1 MAIIVGIPPL
11 SRRARLPAVVGLL
24 LSGVV
29 LGPHVLGFSQSISP
43 PASLRT
49 QRRHDHFVH
58 RLLCVAICRLHM
70 RRWTSAER
78 YFRIVRLTLRLFH
91 NVKSFSWFLI
101 LFLVSIGLIASL
113 EAAPASANGAEAH
126 FPKPVEEYHDEQTPG
141 ITAKLLHRIQAE
153 PFNLLGTLI
162 FLGAIIHT
170 FIASRFMLIA
180 HRLEHQ
186 YHALE
191 EKEKDTSD
199 DKELSRARDRLQFR
213 AQLFH
218 FLGEVEV
225 VFGIWLI
232 PLAIA
237 ILLMKGWGTLT
248 SYAASIDAAEPVFVV
263 VVMAMAGSRPV
274 LRFAEVCLA
283 KVASLGRSTVAA
295 WWLAILTVGPLL
307 GSFIT
312 EPAAMT
318 ICALL
323 LRQKFYDLRPSFP
336 LRYATLALL
345 FVNISVGG
353 TLSHFAAPPIVMVAT
368 RWDWGLPFMLTNFGW
383 KAVLGILVANTIYYL
398 RFRRELAEL
407 RPKPGKEKLEQR
419 PIPSWIIVVHLLF
432 IAWVVLVAHY
442 PLLVVLGFL
451 FFLAFVEATRRHQVV
466 TSLRGPML
474 VGFFLLALVIHGRI
488 EQWWIQPVLSS
499 LSEWP
504 LMVSAMLLTALNDNA
519 AITYLA
525 SLVPGFS
532 DSLKYAVVAGAVAGG
547 GLTVIANAP
556 NPAGQ
561 SILVSRFGDEGI
573 SAMKLFLW
581 AILPTII
588 MGAAFML
595 LR

>member
-1 MAIIVGIPPL
+1 M
-11 SRRARLPAVVGLL
+11 
-24 LSGVV
+24 
-29 LGPHVLGFSQSISP
+29 
-43 PASLRT
+43 RT
-49 QRRHDHFVH
+49 
-58 RLLCVAICRLHM
+58 C
-70 RRWTSAER
+70 TNAER
-78 YFRIVRLTLRLFH
+78 FFRIVRQALRLFH
-91 NVKSFSWFLI
+91 NVKRFSWFLI
-101 LFLVSIGLIASL
+101 LFLVSIGQIQSL
-113 EAAPASANGAEAH
+113 EAAPASANGADAR

-153 PFNLLGTLI
+153 PFNLVGTLI

-407 RPKPGKEKLEQR
+407 RPKPGKEKLERR
-419 PIPSWIIVVHLLF
+419 PIPSWIIVVHLVF

-504 LMVSAMLLTALNDNA
+504 LMISAMLLTALNDNA

-573 SAMKLFLW
+573 SAIKLFIW
-581 AILPTII
+581 AILPTLI

>member
-1 MAIIVGIPPL
+1 MKGLAGERRKQSRFNLPGIVGAFLAGLAVNAAVHDKPAKEKLEFFGNSFFIPIFF
-11 SRRARLPAVVGLL
+11 VVT
-24 LSGVV
+24 
-29 LGPHVLGFSQSISP
+29 GFLIDPVAFFQSITT
-43 PASLRT
+43 RI
-49 QRRHDHFVH
+49 
-58 RLLCVAICRLHM
+58 LC
-70 RRWTSAER
+70 
-78 YFRIVRLTLRLFH
+78 LTLRLFH

-101 LFLVSIGLIASL
+101 FFLVSIGQIESL

-153 PFNLLGTLI
+153 PFNLVGTLI

-191 EKEKDTSD
+191 EKEKDTSH

-419 PIPSWIIVVHLLF
+419 PIPSWIIVVHLFF

-466 TSLRGPML
+466 TSLRSPML

-504 LMVSAMLLTALNDNA
+504 LMISAMLLTALNDNA

-573 SAMKLFLW
+573 SAIKLFIW
-581 AILPTII
+581 AILPTLI
-588 MGAAFML
+588 MGAAFKL

>member
-1 MAIIVGIPPL
+1 MKGFYAILI
-11 SRRARLPAVVGLL
+11 LL
-24 LSGVV
+24 L
-29 LGPHVLGFSQSISP
+29 
-43 PASLRT
+43 
-49 QRRHDHFVH
+49 
-58 RLLCVAICRLHM
+58 
-70 RRWTSAER
+70 
-78 YFRIVRLTLRLFH
+78 
-91 NVKSFSWFLI
+91 
-101 LFLVSIGLIASL
+101 VSVGQIESVQGAP
-113 EAAPASANGAEAH
+113 AAPSGAAPV
-126 FPKPVEEYHDEQTPG
+126 FPKPVEDYHDEQTPG
-141 ITAKLLHRIQAE
+141 IMAKLVQRIQAE
-153 PFNLLGTLI
+153 PFNLVGTLI
-162 FLGAIIHT
+162 FIGAIIHT
-170 FIASRFMLIA
+170 FLASKFMLIA

-186 YHALE
+186 YHALKE
-191 EKEKDTSD
+191 PEKDASG
-199 DKELSRARDRLQFR
+199 DKELSRMRDRLQFR

-218 FLGEVEV
+218 FLGEVEA

-237 ILLMKGWGTLT
+237 ILVMKGWSTLT
-248 SYAASIDAAEPVFVV
+248 GYAAAIDAAEPIFVV

-274 LRFAEVCLA
+274 LYFAEACLA
-283 KVASLGRSTVAA
+283 KVASLGRSTIAA
-295 WWLAILTVGPLL
+295 WWLAILTVGPML

-323 LRQKFYDLRPSFP
+323 LRQKFYDLRPSSP

-353 TLSHFAAPPIVMVAT
+353 TLTHFAAPPIVMVAT
-368 RWDWGLPFMLTNFGW
+368 RWGWGLPFMLANFGW
-383 KAVLGILVANTIYYL
+383 KAILGILVANTIYYL

-407 RPKPGKEKLEQR
+407 RPKPGKGESEQR
-419 PIPSWIIVVHLLF
+419 SVPNRIIGVHLLF

-442 PLLVVLGFL
+442 PLLVILGFL

-504 LMVSAMLLTALNDNA
+504 LMIGAMLLTALNDNA

-573 SAMKLFLW
+573 SAAKLFLW
-581 AILPTII
+581 AILPTAI

>member
-232 PLAIA
+232 PLAIS

-368 RWDWGLPFMLTNFGW
+368 RWDWGLPFMITNFGW

-504 LMVSAMLLTALNDNA
+504 LMISAMLLTALNDNA

-581 AILPTII
+581 AIVPTLI

>member
-1 MAIIVGIPPL
+1 
-11 SRRARLPAVVGLL
+11 
-24 LSGVV
+24 
-29 LGPHVLGFSQSISP
+29 
-43 PASLRT
+43 
-49 QRRHDHFVH
+49 
-58 RLLCVAICRLHM
+58 M
-70 RRWTSAER
+70 RRCTNAER
-78 YFRIVRLTLRLFH
+78 FFRIVRQGLRLFQ
-91 NVKSFSWFLI
+91 NVKNFSWVLI
-101 LFLVSIGLIASL
+101 FFLVSIGQIQSV
-113 EAAPASANGAEAH
+113 EAAPASANGTEPH

-141 ITAKLLHRIQAE
+141 ITAKLLHRIQDE
-153 PFNLLGTLI
+153 PFNLVGTLI

-345 FVNISVGG
+345 FVNISVGDVKPFRRASNRHGGNSMGLGPPIYADQLRLEGGTRYSRCQHHLLSAFPPRTREASSKAWEREAGTAPYPKLDHCRTPPLYRLGGSGG
-353 TLSHFAAPPIVMVAT
+353 TLSAAC
-368 RWDWGLPFMLTNFGW
+368 G
-383 KAVLGILVANTIYYL
+383 
-398 RFRRELAEL
+398 
-407 RPKPGKEKLEQR
+407 
-419 PIPSWIIVVHLLF
+419 
-432 IAWVVLVAHY
+432 
-442 PLLVVLGFL
+442 
-451 FFLAFVEATRRHQVV
+451 
-466 TSLRGPML
+466 
-474 VGFFLLALVIHGRI
+474 
-488 EQWWIQPVLSS
+488 
-499 LSEWP
+499 
-504 LMVSAMLLTALNDNA
+504 
-519 AITYLA
+519 
-525 SLVPGFS
+525 
-532 DSLKYAVVAGAVAGG
+532 
-547 GLTVIANAP
+547 
-556 NPAGQ
+556 
-561 SILVSRFGDEGI
+561 SRFFVLPGI
-573 SAMKLFLW
+573 C
-581 AILPTII
+581 
-588 MGAAFML
+588 
-595 LR
+595 

>member
-29 LGPHVLGFSQSISP
+29 LGPHVLGFSQSISH

-101 LFLVSIGLIASL
+101 LFLVSIGLIESL

-232 PLAIA
+232 PLAIS

-368 RWDWGLPFMLTNFGW
+368 RWDWGLPFMITNFGW

-504 LMVSAMLLTALNDNA
+504 LMISAMLLTALNDNA

-581 AILPTII
+581 AILPTLI

>member
-1 MAIIVGIPPL
+1 LVKGLCATRI
-11 SRRARLPAVVGLL
+11 ARLGLFDVKKKICRTADAKLVSAQNNVFAAFRHHSCLRCPNPFECGSYLQSFNSTTFQNMKDFAWLLIVLL
-24 LSGVV
+24 LSVGQIESV
-29 LGPHVLGFSQSISP
+29 
-43 PASLRT
+43 
-49 QRRHDHFVH
+49 
-58 RLLCVAICRLHM
+58 
-70 RRWTSAER
+70 W
-78 YFRIVRLTLRLFH
+78 
-91 NVKSFSWFLI
+91 
-101 LFLVSIGLIASL
+101 
-113 EAAPASANGAEAH
+113 AAAALPSGAEPR
-126 FPKPVEEYHDEQTPG
+126 FPKPVEEYHDEQIPG
-141 ITAKLLHRIQAE
+141 IAAKLVKRIQVE
-153 PFNLLGTLI
+153 PFNLVGTLI

-170 FIASRFMLIA
+170 FLASKFMLIA
-180 HRLEHQ
+180 HRLEHEF
-186 YHALE
+186 HALE
-191 EKEKDTSD
+191 EQEKDTPNN
-199 DKELSRARDRLQFR
+199 KELSQMRDRLQFR
-213 AQLFH
+213 AQVFH
-218 FLGEVEV
+218 FFGEVEA

-237 ILLMKGWGTLT
+237 ILVMKGWSTLT
-248 SYAASIDAAEPVFVV
+248 SYAASIDPAEPVFVV
-263 VVMAMAGSRPV
+263 VIMAMASSRPV
-274 LRFAEVCLA
+274 LRFAEACLA

-295 WWLAILTVGPLL
+295 WWLAILSVGPLL

-323 LRQKFYDLRPSFP
+323 LRQKFYDLRPSSQ

-353 TLSHFAAPPIVMVAT
+353 SLSHFAAPPIVMVAT

-398 RFRRELAEL
+398 RFRRELVEL
-407 RPKPGKEKLEQR
+407 RPKPGKGESEQR
-419 PIPSWIIVVHLLF
+419 SIPNRIIVVHLLF
-432 IAWVVLVAHY
+432 IAWAVLAAHY

-451 FFLAFVEATRRHQVV
+451 FFLAFVEATRRYQVV
-466 TSLRGPML
+466 TSLRGPLL

-488 EQWWIQPVLSS
+488 EQWWIEPVLSS

-504 LMVSAMLLTALNDNA
+504 LMIGAMLLTALNDNA

-573 SAMKLFLW
+573 SAVKLFLW
-581 AILPTII
+581 AILPTVI

>member
-1 MAIIVGIPPL
+1 MGFLLIRVLPPL
-11 SRRARLPAVVGLL
+11 YIRGLPEERNVDRNYRDSAALQNMKNFYWLLIPLL
-24 LSGVV
+24 LSVGQIESV
-29 LGPHVLGFSQSISP
+29 Q
-43 PASLRT
+43 
-49 QRRHDHFVH
+49 
-58 RLLCVAICRLHM
+58 
-70 RRWTSAER
+70 
-78 YFRIVRLTLRLFH
+78 
-91 NVKSFSWFLI
+91 
-101 LFLVSIGLIASL
+101 
-113 EAAPASANGAEAH
+113 AAPSSPSGAEPR
-126 FPKPVEEYHDEQTPG
+126 FPKPVEEYHDDQVPG
-141 ITAKLLHRIQAE
+141 ITAKLVQRIQAE
-153 PFNLLGTLI
+153 PFNLVGTLI

-170 FIASRFMLIA
+170 FLAPKFMLVA

-191 EKEKDTSD
+191 EQEKDASEN
-199 DKELSRARDRLQFR
+199 KELSRIRDRLQFR

-218 FLGEVEV
+218 FLGEVEAT
-225 VFGIWLI
+225 FGIWLI

-237 ILLMKGWGTLT
+237 ILVMKGWSTLT
-248 SYAASIDAAEPVFVV
+248 SYAAGIDAAEPIFVV
-263 VVMAMAGSRPV
+263 VVMAIASSRPI
-274 LRFAEVCLA
+274 LRFAEACLA
-283 KVASLGRSTVAA
+283 KVASLGKSTIAA
-295 WWLAILTVGPLL
+295 WWLAILTAGPLL

-368 RWDWGLPFMLTNFGW
+368 RWAWDLPFMLANFGW
-383 KAVLGILVANTIYYL
+383 KAILGILAANAIYYL

-407 RPKPGKEKLEQR
+407 HPRPEKGEPER
-419 PIPSWIIVVHLLF
+419 SIPKWIIFAHLAF

-442 PLLVVLGFL
+442 PLLVILGFL

-466 TSLRGPML
+466 TSLRGPLL

-488 EQWWIQPVLSS
+488 QEWWIEPVLSS

-504 LMVSAMLLTALNDNA
+504 LMIGAMLLTALNDNA

-573 SAMKLFLW
+573 SAVKLFLW
-581 AILPTII
+581 AILPTVI

>member
-1 MAIIVGIPPL
+1 
-11 SRRARLPAVVGLL
+11 
-24 LSGVV
+24 
-29 LGPHVLGFSQSISP
+29 
-43 PASLRT
+43 
-49 QRRHDHFVH
+49 
-58 RLLCVAICRLHM
+58 M
-70 RRWTSAER
+70 RPCISAER
-78 YFRIVRLTLRLFH
+78 FFRIVRQALRLFH

-101 LFLVSIGLIASL
+101 LFLVSIGQIESVK
-113 EAAPASANGAEAH
+113 AAPASTNGAEAH

-153 PFNLLGTLI
+153 PFNLVGTLI

-170 FIASRFMLIA
+170 FMASRFMLIA

-186 YHALE
+186 YHALAE
-191 EKEKDTSD
+191 QEKDTSD

-237 ILLMKGWGTLT
+237 ILLMKGWSTLT

-368 RWDWGLPFMLTNFGW
+368 RWDWGLPFMVTNFGW

-419 PIPSWIIVVHLLF
+419 SIPSWIIVVHLLF

-504 LMVSAMLLTALNDNA
+504 LMISAMLLTALNDNA

-573 SAMKLFLW
+573 SAIKLFIW
-581 AILPTII
+581 AILPTLI

>member
-1 MAIIVGIPPL
+1 LKGWHENFKRSVPHVVRSIDGYVRGRLRGIL
-11 SRRARLPAVVGLL
+11 FHKMKSFYWLLILL
-24 LSGVV
+24 L
-29 LGPHVLGFSQSISP
+29 LLIGPIESVQ
-43 PASLRT
+43 
-49 QRRHDHFVH
+49 
-58 RLLCVAICRLHM
+58 
-70 RRWTSAER
+70 
-78 YFRIVRLTLRLFH
+78 
-91 NVKSFSWFLI
+91 
-101 LFLVSIGLIASL
+101 
-113 EAAPASANGAEAH
+113 AAPASPSGAEPP
-126 FPKPVEEYHDEQTPG
+126 FPKPVEEYHDEQIPG
-141 ITAKLLHRIQAE
+141 IIAKLAYRIQAE
-153 PFNLLGTLI
+153 PFNLVGTLI

-170 FIASRFMLIA
+170 FLASKFMLIA

-186 YHALE
+186 YHALDE
-191 EKEKDTSD
+191 QEKDTSGN
-199 DKELSRARDRLQFR
+199 KEAFRMRDRLQFR

-218 FLGEVEV
+218 FLGEVEA

-237 ILLMKGWGTLT
+237 ILVMKGWSTLT
-248 SYAASIDAAEPVFVV
+248 SYATAIDAAEPIFVV
-263 VVMAMAGSRPV
+263 VVMAMASSRPI
-274 LRFAEVCLA
+274 LRFTEACLA
-283 KVASLGRSTVAA
+283 KVASLGRSTTAA

-336 LRYATLALL
+336 LRYASLALL

-368 RWDWGLPFMLTNFGW
+368 RWDWGLPFMLANFGW
-383 KAVLGILVANTIYYL
+383 KAVLGILVANTVYYL
-398 RFRRELAEL
+398 RFRRELADL
-407 RPKPGKEKLEQR
+407 HPKPGKGESEQR
-419 PIPSWIIVVHLLF
+419 SIPNRIIVVHLVF

-442 PLLVVLGFL
+442 PLLVILGFL

-466 TSLRGPML
+466 TSLRSPLL
-474 VGFFLLALVIHGRI
+474 VGFFLLGLVIHGRI
-488 EQWWIQPVLSS
+488 QQWWIEPVLSS

-504 LMVSAMLLTALNDNA
+504 LMIGAMLLTALNDNA

-532 DSLKYAVVAGAVAGG
+532 AGLKYAVVAGAVAGG

-561 SILVSRFGDEGI
+561 SILASRFGDEGI
-573 SAMKLFLW
+573 SALQLFLW
-581 AILPTII
+581 AVLPTAI

>member
-1 MAIIVGIPPL
+1 LNNVLITTIDSNARAILL
-11 SRRARLPAVVGLL
+11 SVPTALVPVFRKLKGFYWILILLL
-24 LSGVV
+24 LSVG
-29 LGPHVLGFSQSISP
+29 QIESI
-43 PASLRT
+43 
-49 QRRHDHFVH
+49 Q
-58 RLLCVAICRLHM
+58 
-70 RRWTSAER
+70 
-78 YFRIVRLTLRLFH
+78 
-91 NVKSFSWFLI
+91 
-101 LFLVSIGLIASL
+101 
-113 EAAPASANGAEAH
+113 AAPSSPSGAAPP
-126 FPKPVEEYHDEQTPG
+126 FPKPVEEYHDQQVSG
-141 ITAKLLHRIQAE
+141 LVAKLVQRIQVE
-153 PFNLLGTLI
+153 PFNLVGTLI
-162 FLGAIIHT
+162 FVGAIIHT
-170 FIASRFMLIA
+170 FLASRFMLIA
-180 HRLEHQ
+180 HRLDHQ
-186 YHALE
+186 YHALKE
-191 EKEKDTSD
+191 NEKDTSD
-199 DKELSRARDRLQFR
+199 DKELSRMRDRLQFR

-218 FLGEVEV
+218 FLGEVEA

-237 ILLMKGWGTLT
+237 ILVMKGWSTLT
-248 SYAASIDAAEPVFVV
+248 SYATAIDAAEPIFVV
-263 VVMAMAGSRPV
+263 VVMAMASSRPV
-274 LRFAEVCLA
+274 LYFAEACLA
-283 KVASLGRSTVAA
+283 KVATLGRSTVAA

-323 LRQKFYDLRPSFP
+323 LRQKFYDLRPSAP

-353 TLSHFAAPPIVMVAT
+353 TLTHFAAPPIVMVAT
-368 RWDWGLPFMLTNFGW
+368 RWSWDLPFMLTNFGW

-398 RFRRELAEL
+398 RFRGELAEL
-407 RPKPGKEKLEQR
+407 RPKPGKAELEQR
-419 PIPSWIIVVHLLF
+419 SIPNRIIGVHLLF
-432 IAWVVLVAHY
+432 IAWAVFVAHY
-442 PLLVVLGFL
+442 PLLVILGFL

-488 EQWWIQPVLSS
+488 EQWWIEPVLSS

-504 LMVSAMLLTALNDNA
+504 LMIGAMLLTALNDNA

-532 DSLKYAVVAGAVAGG
+532 DSLKFAVVAGAVAGG

-573 SAMKLFLW
+573 SALKLFLW
-581 AILPTII
+581 AILPTAI

>member
-1 MAIIVGIPPL
+1 MKNFYWLLIV
-11 SRRARLPAVVGLL
+11 LL
-24 LSGVV
+24 LSVGQIESAQAAAASPGGA
-29 LGPHVLGFSQSISP
+29 GP
-43 PASLRT
+43 R
-49 QRRHDHFVH
+49 
-58 RLLCVAICRLHM
+58 
-70 RRWTSAER
+70 
-78 YFRIVRLTLRLFH
+78 
-91 NVKSFSWFLI
+91 
-101 LFLVSIGLIASL
+101 
-113 EAAPASANGAEAH
+113 
-126 FPKPVEEYHDEQTPG
+126 FPKPVEEYHDEKIPG
-141 ITAKLLHRIQAE
+141 IAAKLVQRIQAE
-153 PFNLLGTLI
+153 PFNLVGTLI

-170 FIASRFMLIA
+170 FLASKFMLIA

-191 EKEKDTSD
+191 EQEKDSPD
-199 DKELSRARDRLQFR
+199 NKELSRMRDRLQFR
-213 AQLFH
+213 AQVFH
-218 FLGEVEV
+218 FFGEVEA

-237 ILLMKGWGTLT
+237 ILLMKGWSTLT
-248 SYAASIDAAEPVFVV
+248 SYAASIDPAEPVFVV
-263 VVMAMAGSRPV
+263 VVMAMASSNPV
-274 LRFAEVCLA
+274 LRFAEACLA
-283 KVASLGRSTVAA
+283 KVASLGRSSIAA

-353 TLSHFAAPPIVMVAT
+353 SLSHFAAPPIVMVAT
-368 RWDWGLPFMLTNFGW
+368 RWDWSLPFMLTNFGW

-407 RPKPGKEKLEQR
+407 RPKPGKGDSER
-419 PIPSWIIVVHLLF
+419 RSIPNQIIVVHLLF

-442 PLLVVLGFL
+442 TLLVVLGFL
-451 FFLAFVEATRRHQVV
+451 FFLAFVEATRRYQVV
-466 TSLRGPML
+466 TSLRGPLL

-488 EQWWIQPVLSS
+488 EQWWIEPVLSS

-504 LMVSAMLLTALNDNA
+504 LMIGAMLLTALNDNA

-547 GLTVIANAP
+547 GLTGVFNAP
-556 NPAGQ
+556 NPPRQ
-561 SILVSRFGDEGI
+561 SIFVFRFWGEGVSAG
-573 SAMKLFLW
+573 KLFLSGRFST
-581 AILPTII
+581 ATFVT
-588 MGAAFML
+588 AFL
-595 LR
+595 LVS

>member
-1 MAIIVGIPPL
+1 MKDFAWLLIV
-11 SRRARLPAVVGLL
+11 LL
-24 LSGVV
+24 LSVGQIESV
-29 LGPHVLGFSQSISP
+29 L
-43 PASLRT
+43 
-49 QRRHDHFVH
+49 
-58 RLLCVAICRLHM
+58 
-70 RRWTSAER
+70 
-78 YFRIVRLTLRLFH
+78 
-91 NVKSFSWFLI
+91 
-101 LFLVSIGLIASL
+101 
-113 EAAPASANGAEAH
+113 AAPALPSGAEPR
-126 FPKPVEEYHDEQTPG
+126 FPKPVEEYHDEQIPG
-141 ITAKLLHRIQAE
+141 IAAKLVRRIQVE
-153 PFNLLGTLI
+153 PFNLVGTLI

-170 FIASRFMLIA
+170 FVASKFMLIA

-186 YHALE
+186 YDALE
-191 EKEKDTSD
+191 EQEKDTPD
-199 DKELSRARDRLQFR
+199 DQELSRMRDRLQFR
-213 AQLFH
+213 AQVFH
-218 FLGEVEV
+218 FFGEVEA

-232 PLAIA
+232 PLALA
-237 ILLMKGWGTLT
+237 ILVMQGWSTLT
-248 SYAASIDAAEPVFVV
+248 SYAASIDPAEPIFVV
-263 VVMAMAGSRPV
+263 VVMAMASSKPV
-274 LRFAEVCLA
+274 LRFAEACLA
-283 KVASLGRSTVAA
+283 KVASLGGSSIAA

-353 TLSHFAAPPIVMVAT
+353 SLSHFAAPPIVMVAT

-398 RFRRELAEL
+398 RFRRELAGL
-407 RPKPGKEKLEQR
+407 RPKPGQGESER
-419 PIPSWIIVVHLLF
+419 RSIPNRIIVVHLLF

-442 PLLVVLGFL
+442 PILVVLGFL
-451 FFLAFVEATRRHQVV
+451 FFLAFVEATRRYQVG
-466 TSLRGPML
+466 TSLRGPLL

-488 EQWWIQPVLSS
+488 EQWWIEPVLSS

-504 LMVSAMLLTALNDNA
+504 LMIGAMLLTALNDNA

-573 SAMKLFLW
+573 SAVKLFLW
-581 AILPTII
+581 AILPTVI

-595 LR
+595 L

>member
-1 MAIIVGIPPL
+1 MAIIVGIPLL

-232 PLAIA
+232 PLAIS

-368 RWDWGLPFMLTNFGW
+368 RWDWGLPFMITNFGW

-504 LMVSAMLLTALNDNA
+504 LMISAMLLTALNDNA

-573 SAMKLFLW
+573 SAMKLFIW
-581 AILPTII
+581 AILPTLI